1 MKRGG
6 KLSRILHILMHM
18 AEHEEPSTSE
28 TLARMLSINPVVV
41 RQIMAGLRE
50 KGYVRSEKG
59 HGGGW
64 KLACDLSK
72 LTLRDV
78 FMAIGSPASL
88 AIGNKMQSRGCLL
101 EETVNSALEQILQD
115 TDAFLLTRL
124 GDVTLAH
131 LNANLRK
138 RIATRGSCNKHKEK
152 PHA

>member
-1 MKRGG
+1 MKRDG

-18 AEHEEPSTSE
+18 AEHQEPSTSE
-28 TLARMLSINPVVV
+28 TLAKMLSINPVVV
-41 RQIMAGLRE
+41 RQILAGLRE

-64 KLACDLSK
+64 KLVCDLSK

-78 FMAIGSPASL
+78 YTAIGSPSFL
-88 AIGNKMQSRGCLL
+88 AISNKMQSRGCLL

-115 TDAFLLTRL
+115 TDAFLLSRL
-124 GDVTLAH
+124 GDVTLAN
-131 LNANLRK
+131 LNAGLRK
-138 RIATRGSCNKHKEK
+138 RIGTHGGCNKHKEK